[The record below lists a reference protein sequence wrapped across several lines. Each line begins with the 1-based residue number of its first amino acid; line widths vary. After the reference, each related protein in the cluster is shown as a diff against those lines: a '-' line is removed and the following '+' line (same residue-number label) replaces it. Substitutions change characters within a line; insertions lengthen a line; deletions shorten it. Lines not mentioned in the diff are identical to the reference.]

1 MRPAGVG
8 PEGTDPADTEPVVNP
23 DQAGAD
29 PVARCEQGLLRGRHR
44 RGVQLFAG
52 ICYAAPPIGL
62 LRFRSPEPPEQWDGE
77 RDACRFGPAAPQL
90 PGEGLTSTFLIPA
103 VAPADAVFHLQS
115 SLDMEHWTT
124 QATRIA
130 NGPWIGT
137 GQVESV
143 QPGSGFGVVLLHI
156 PDVTPELFT
165 RLLVEL
171 SP

>member
-1 MRPAGVG
+1 MTWNEASAWIASHDLHGSPAIPNSGASFASWTSAL
-8 PEGTDPADTEPVVNP
+8 GTGLRDTDGDSLSDHLEYAFGLDALEPNFVSILY
-23 DQAGAD
+23 
-29 PVARCEQGLLRGRHR
+29 GLDLK
-44 RGVQLFAG
+44 
-52 ICYAAPPIGL
+52 
-62 LRFRSPEPPEQWDGE
+62 
-77 RDACRFGPAAPQL
+77 

-103 VAPADAVFHLQS
+103 VAPPDAVFHLQS
-115 SLDMEHWTT
+115 SLDMENWTT

-165 RLLVEL
+165 RLLVEI